1 MSSFFVTGIGT
12 DVGKTVVSAVL
23 VEALHADYWKPIQ
36 AGNLDYT
43 DSDFIKDYTLNG
55 KMIHPE
61 AYRFMEAVSP
71 HLAAEYEDK
80 SIKINIIKPVNINNH
95 LIVEGAGGVMVP
107 LSDNSLIKDL
117 IKLLQ
122 LSVIVVSK
130 NYLGSIN
137 HTLLTI
143 EVIKQADIPIAGIIF
158 NGESNRESEN
168 YILNYSGV
176 TLLGNIPNADILS
189 KGFIVQQAERL
200 RKNILPL
207 IQDVT
212 PNPFSD
218 PLSLDYE
225 SF

>member
-12 DVGKTVVSAVL
+12 DIGKTVVSAVL

-43 DSDFIKDYTLNG
+43 DADFIKDYTLNG
-55 KMIHPE
+55 KIIHPE
-61 AYRFMEAVSP
+61 AYRFSEAVSP
-71 HLAAEYEDK
+71 HLAAKLEDK
-80 SIKINIIKPVNINNH
+80 YIKINAIKIGKLNNH
-95 LIVEGAGGVMVP
+95 LIVEGAGGLMVP
-107 LSDNSLIKDL
+107 LSDNCLIKDL
-117 IKLLQ
+117 IKELQ

-143 EVIKQADIPIAGIIF
+143 EVLKQYNIPIAGIIF
-158 NGESNRESEN
+158 NGVPNPESES
-168 YILNYSGV
+168 YILKYSGV
-176 TLLGNIPNADILS
+176 SLFGNIPKADIVS
-189 KGFIVQQAERL
+189 KGFVIQQAERL

-207 IQDVT
+207 LQEV
-212 PNPFSD
+212 NSNSFSN
-218 PLSLDYE
+218 PLSFDYE